1 MTIDWIDT
9 QVDMVP
15 PTDPDGAGP
24 TVVLRSW
31 LVVADRLPLN
41 RTLPMLTGLYGYPWR
56 TGRLDA
62 RCTAANRFDHEFT
75 LPPRI
80 ERHHSTVPE
89 PSCSCGIYANSD
101 ETPEPVRLRSP
112 VGVPVVTGF
121 VELSGRIVT
130 ESTTYRA
137 QRASIVGPLTLHPGR
152 PPLRAVLLHRSIRP
166 QRVATVGADFQVR
179 WADRPTG
186 AEWVD
191 WAMGTSRSLAARY
204 EVEVLASRP

>member
-9 QVDMVP
+9 RVDMVH
-15 PTDPDGAGP
+15 PTDSDGAGP

-31 LVVADRLPLN
+31 LVVAERLPLN
-41 RTLPMLTGLYGYPWR
+41 HMLPMLTGLYGYPWR

-62 RCTAANRFDHEFT
+62 RCTAANQFDHEFT

-89 PSCSCGIYANSD
+89 PSCSCGIYANRD

-152 PPLRAVLLHRSIRP
+152 PPLRAALLHRSIRP
-166 QRVATVGADFQVR
+166 QRVATIGADFQVR

-186 AEWVD
+186 EEWID
-191 WAMGTSRSLAARY
+191 WAMETSRSLAARY
-204 EVEVLASRP
+204 QVEVLASRP